1 MFSLMISL
9 TLFPLP
15 VIVIAGF
22 GNLPGDMVCYSAPA
36 KFVLGDNLDTEN
48 E

>member
-1 MFSLMISL
+1 MFSLVISL
-9 TLFPLP
+9 TSFSLP

-22 GNLPGDMVCYSAPA
+22 GNLPGDMVCYSSTA
-36 KFVLGDNLDTEN
+36 KFVLDDNLDIEN

>member
-1 MFSLMISL
+1 MFSLVISL
-9 TLFPLP
+9 TLFSLP

-22 GNLPGDMVCYSAPA
+22 GNLPGDMVCDSATA
-36 KFVLGDNLDTEN
+36 NYVLGDNLDTEN